1 MANREDSAKGGYRYW
16 VSDEQLA
23 AFARLTPLQRL
34 EWVEAAREFTWLG
47 ATAETRVRHERLR
60 RGEHI
65 AIEPVAT
72 YDSQMTL

>member
-1 MANREDSAKGGYRYW
+1 MTSSTWSVRVAERQDSPQGGYRYF

-47 ATAETRVRHERLR
+47 QTTETRARHERLR
-60 RGEHI
+60 QGKPI
-65 AIEPVAT
+65 A
-72 YDSQMTL
+72 